1 MRFTT
6 EKKQSQGS
14 DLKSSEENFV
24 MGSKEDA
31 KQKLNWESNEASV
44 SGLLADESEC
54 TVSSLLCINVFLT
67 EYLLLTTS

>member
-6 EKKQSQGS
+6 EKKQSQDS

-54 TVSSLLCINVFLT
+54 TISTVFFG
-67 EYLLLTTS
+67 